1 MVLERALYK
10 CICNLP
16 SHNGFSK
23 HTYCHWTPFYKN
35 LTELSLSRCIVDA
48 SNETKSAHAL
58 AALKHFNVTCIQL
71 LFMKSCVAPIPY
83 TTIALFWNKQQNDF
97 WSQTKHLPLT
107 LNVVKQA
114 WLCVRCWS
122 KAEKGLSCIWAPKN
136 TNNPAVTLALF
147 SSPTSERCQNTPTGL
162 CWNFTI
168 TSAILASTLSI
179 FRCSYP
185 LHTNKQAT
193 INETTS
199 QPWII
204 LLCKCVP
211 QSLQSWK

>member
-83 TTIALFWNKQQNDF
+83 TTIALFEINNKMTSDHRQNI
-97 WSQTKHLPLT
+97 S
-107 LNVVKQA
+107 
-114 WLCVRCWS
+114 R
-122 KAEKGLSCIWAPKN
+122 
-136 TNNPAVTLALF
+136 LALML
-147 SSPTSERCQNTPTGL
+147 SSKPGSVLDVDPKLKKVCPVSELQKTQT
-162 CWNFTI
+162 
-168 TSAILASTLSI
+168 
-179 FRCSYP
+179 
-185 LHTNKQAT
+185 
-193 INETTS
+193 
-199 QPWII
+199 I
-204 LLCKCVP
+204 LL
-211 QSLQSWK
+211 